1 MTPLTPP
8 PPTTALRRVLAARP
22 VLRELVIRDLK
33 LRYEGAVLGYFWTV
47 FEPLL
52 LTGIYY
58 VVFGIVGRFGI
69 DDYPLF
75 LILGILP
82 WLWANGT
89 INGASRSISGRGG
102 LFGKVYLPR
111 QLAPLSVTGAK
122 TVEYLASLPI
132 VLLLALI
139 AGRAPDARLLL
150 VPVGWIIQL
159 TFLVG
164 IGLIVSSMNA
174 IANDVERFLRPA
186 LRALFYATPIL
197 YPGTLASDRF
207 PDVLM
212 PIIWINP
219 LTGPM
224 ELYRYAFYPELFV
237 GWGPVVSSS
246 LIAIVF
252 FFVGWATFIRL
263 EPTVLKEI

>member
-1 MTPLTPP
+1 MSILTPP
-8 PPTTALRRVLAARP
+8 TPKTALQRVLAARP
-22 VLRELVIRDLK
+22 VWKELVIRDLK
-33 LRYEGAVLGYFWTV
+33 LRYEGAVLGYFWTI

-58 VVFGIVGRFGI
+58 VVFGIVGRFDI
-69 DDYPLF
+69 EDYPLF
-75 LILGILP
+75 LVIGILP

-122 TVEYLASLPI
+122 TVEYLASIPVI
-132 VLLLALI
+132 VLLVVITGRTPDYRLVFVPLGWLI
-139 AGRAPDARLLL
+139 EM
-150 VPVGWIIQL
+150 V
-159 TFLVG
+159 FLVG

-186 LRALFYATPIL
+186 LRALFYSTPIL
-197 YPGTLASDRF
+197 YPATLAANRF
-207 PDVLM
+207 PEALT

-224 ELYRYAFYPELFV
+224 EMYRYAFYPELFV
-237 GWGPVVSSS
+237 GWGPVITSALISSV
-246 LIAIVF
+246 LF
-252 FFVGWATFIRL
+252 FSGWAIFKRL
-263 EPTVLKEI
+263 EPTMLKEI

>member
-1 MTPLTPP
+1 MTPPK
-8 PPTTALRRVLAARP
+8 PTSAVRRVVGARP
-22 VLRELVIRDLK
+22 VWRELVVRDLK
-33 LRYEGAVLGYFWTV
+33 LRYEGAVLGYFWTI

-89 INGASRSISGRGG
+89 INGASTSISGRGG

-111 QLAPLSVTGAK
+111 QLAPLSVIGAK

-132 VLLLALI
+132 IILLALV
-139 AGRAPDARLLL
+139 AGRAPDMRLLL
-150 VPVGWIIQL
+150 IPVGWIVQL
-159 TFLVG
+159 VFLVG
-164 IGLIVSSMNA
+164 IALIVSSMNA
-174 IANDVERFLRPA
+174 IARDVERFLRPA

-197 YPGTLASDRF
+197 YPATLAAERF
-207 PDVLM
+207 PEVLT

-219 LTGPM
+219 LAGPM

-237 GWGPVVSSS
+237 GWGPVVSST
-246 LIAIVF
+246 LVAVAF
-252 FFVGWATFIRL
+252 FFAGWATFIRL